1 MPRDPKMTKPQEAAP
16 GDVAQFEASLDEL
29 EQIVGRLER
38 GELKLEEALKLFER
52 GVALARQCRQSL
64 ETAELKVKQLLG
76 EHAAPAPDK
85 PAGGQGKLV

>member
-1 MPRDPKMTKPQEAAP
+1 MTQQNEAADS
-16 GDVAQFEASLDEL
+16 DVARFEAALDEL
-29 EQIVGRLER
+29 EQIVGKLER

-76 EHAAPAPDK
+76 EHGAPAAAPGK
-85 PAGGQGKLV
+85 PGGQGRLV